1 MRTRI
6 KVINFL
12 TCVYSRENIE
22 KMDVDI
28 EIRTSDVISIVHEKT
43 AYVGAKMAGDPNA
56 YARIATTEADEGI
69 LVNAMNEGCTLLY
82 DALQRYDPVAS
93 VSESYVS
100 VSLKMPNSYDTGV
113 SSAVKDKLRQFFADY
128 AVSAWF
134 MATNKAEAEVYRS
147 AAVGQLT
154 GLRVLLAERKHPTRV
169 KPVEV
174 RRETTGYE

>member
-1 MRTRI
+1 M
-6 KVINFL
+6 
-12 TCVYSRENIE
+12 
-22 KMDVDI
+22 DI
-28 EIRTSDVISIVHEKT
+28 EIKIGTSDVISLVHKKT
-43 AYVGAKMAGDPNA
+43 AYVGAKMVGDPNA
-56 YARIATTEADEGI
+56 YARIATTEADEEF
-69 LVNAMNEGCTLLY
+69 LVDAINEGCTLLY
-82 DALQRYDPVAS
+82 DVLQRYDPVAS
-93 VSESYVS
+93 VDETDVS

-113 SSAVKDKLRQFFADY
+113 SLAVKDKLREFFSDY

-134 MATNKAEAEVYRS
+134 MATNKAESEVYRG

>member
-1 MRTRI
+1 M
-6 KVINFL
+6 
-12 TCVYSRENIE
+12 
-22 KMDVDI
+22 DI
-28 EIRTSDVISIVHEKT
+28 EIKIETSDVISIVHEKT

-93 VSESYVS
+93 VDESVVS

>member
-1 MRTRI
+1 M
-6 KVINFL
+6 INFL

-56 YARIATTEADEGI
+56 YARISTTEADEGI

>member
-1 MRTRI
+1 MDI
-6 KVINFL
+6 KIGF
-12 TCVYSRENIE
+12 
-22 KMDVDI
+22 
-28 EIRTSDVISIVHEKT
+28 RTSDVISIVHEKT

-56 YARIATTEADEGI
+56 YARIATTKADEEF

-82 DALQRYDPVAS
+82 DALQRYDPVAI
-93 VSESYVS
+93 VDERNVS

-134 MATNKAEAEVYRS
+134 MVTNKAEAEVYRG

>member
-1 MRTRI
+1 MCIFAR
-6 KVINFL
+6 KHK
-12 TCVYSRENIE
+12 

-28 EIRTSDVISIVHEKT
+28 EFSTSGVISIVHEKT

-93 VSESYVS
+93 VDKSAVS

>member
-1 MRTRI
+1 MA
-6 KVINFL
+6 
-12 TCVYSRENIE
+12 CVYSRENIE
-22 KMDVDI
+22 KMNVDI
-28 EIRTSDVISIVHEKT
+28 QFGTSDVISIVHEKT

-56 YARIATTEADEGI
+56 YARIATTEADEGSI
-69 LVNAMNEGCTLLY
+69 VNAMNEGCTLLY
-82 DALQRYDPVAS
+82 DALPRYDPVAS

-128 AVSAWF
+128 SVSAWF

>member
-1 MRTRI
+1 M
-6 KVINFL
+6 

-93 VSESYVS
+93 VDASGVS
-100 VSLKMPNSYDTGV
+100 VLLKMPNSYDTGV
-113 SSAVKDKLRQFFADY
+113 SYAVKDKLRQFFADY

>member
-28 EIRTSDVISIVHEKT
+28 KFVTSGVISIVHEKT

-93 VSESYVS
+93 VDESVVS

>member
-1 MRTRI
+1 M
-6 KVINFL
+6 
-12 TCVYSRENIE
+12 
-22 KMDVDI
+22 DI
-28 EIRTSDVISIVHEKT
+28 EIKIGTSDVISLVHKKT
-43 AYVGAKMAGDPNA
+43 AYVGAKMVGDPNA
-56 YARIATTEADEGI
+56 YARIATTEADEEF
-69 LVNAMNEGCTLLY
+69 LVDAMNKGCTLLY
-82 DALQRYDPVAS
+82 DALQRYDPVAI
-93 VSESYVS
+93 VDESNVS

-113 SSAVKDKLRQFFADY
+113 SSAVKDKLREFFSDY

-134 MATNKAEAEVYRS
+134 MATNKAEAEVYRG